1 MFQKLI
7 YLTDRRWTDVVNDM
21 VIDYD
26 CTKDQLC
33 QALSYDRKMRQRVV
47 QYSFPF
53 IPDVCNKVLIECS
66 NAYVEAQYD
75 EMKSLYSKWWRK
87 KEQTREIDGM
97 AEEENYM
104 RNFMKALV
112 EEEKKASE
120 ELAVALRKKEER
132 KKRKLAK
139 LAKSLEVGSEKDKKR
154 RRLRRKLG

>member
-1 MFQKLI
+1 MLQKLI
-7 YLTDRRWTDVVNDM
+7 YLTDSKWTDVVNDM

-26 CTKDQLC
+26 CSKEQLC
-33 QALSYDRKMRQRVV
+33 EALCYDRKMRQRVV

-53 IPDVCNKVLIECS
+53 IPDVYNKVLMECS

-75 EMKSLYSKWWRK
+75 KMQLMYSKWWRK
-87 KEQTREIDGM
+87 KEQTREIAEM

-112 EEEKKASE
+112 EKEKKASE

-139 LAKSLEVGSEKDKKR
+139 LAKSLQVGSDKDKKR
-154 RRLRRKLG
+154 RRLRRKLE